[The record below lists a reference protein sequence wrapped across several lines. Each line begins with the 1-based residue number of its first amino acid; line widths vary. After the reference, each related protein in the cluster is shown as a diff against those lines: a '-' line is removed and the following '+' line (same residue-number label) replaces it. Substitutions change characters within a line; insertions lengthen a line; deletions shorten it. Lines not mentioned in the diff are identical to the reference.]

1 MRQIVNGV
9 PVLRTFLYVPSRPQ
23 KSLNRM
29 LFDLSFALSSL
40 IGGFAA
46 GPADL
51 MIAIS
56 PPLQLGLTAWLLGR
70 VKHSPFVFHLQ
81 DLVPDAAVA
90 TGMLREDS
98 RAVRLA
104 RKIERFVYDRA
115 CSVGVISEGFARNL
129 VTKGVPPAKIALLPN
144 YIDLDFLKPMDRNNG
159 FRQRLGIK
167 SETFLVMYSG
177 SVALKQGLQTFV
189 ETAAEFREADGVA
202 FYMIGEGPYLGEIQ
216 SRAKE
221 LKTDY
226 LRFLPLQPRE
236 SLPLQ
241 LCAADAL
248 VITQKRAVTD
258 VVFPGKLLY
267 YMAAGRPI
275 LAAVSP
281 DSETGRFVTKHQV
294 GIVVPPEEPKALAE
308 AVRYLRR
315 NPNEIERLGQNGR
328 RVAEENFD
336 RRVVLEKFV
345 NYLEVLV
352 DGLVKSRKSPPP

>member
-1 MRQIVNGV
+1 M
-9 PVLRTFLYVPSRPQ
+9 
-23 KSLNRM
+23 
-29 LFDLSFALSSL
+29 
-40 IGGFAA
+40 
-46 GPADL
+46 
-51 MIAIS
+51 
-56 PPLQLGLTAWLLGR
+56 
-70 VKHSPFVFHLQ
+70 
-81 DLVPDAAVA
+81 PDAAVA

-115 CSVGVISEGFARNL
+115 CSVGVISEGFACNL
-129 VTKGVPPAKIALLPN
+129 VTKGVPPGKIALLPN

-159 FRQRLGIK
+159 FRQQYGIK
-167 SETFLVMYSG
+167 SDTFLVMYSG

-189 ETAAEFREADGVA
+189 DTAAEFREADGVA

-281 DSETGRFVTKHQV
+281 DSETGRFITKHQV
-294 GIVVPPEEPKALAE
+294 GIVVPPEEPQALAE

-345 NYLEVLV
+345 NYLEA
-352 DGLVKSRKSPPP
+352 LVKKAKY